1 MAYMGCHMYNENDDE
16 IIKPATDVF
25 EINDFTAATDWENFI
40 DDIENV
46 LRNWK
51 VCYPAR
57 EVNELDKS
65 DFMKYNWK
73 CRKERLSFYEF
84 PFVLY
89 HYVLNTDPE
98 AGTPEPDDSTANITS
113 QEDTESVVAVDLM
126 SSAADFCPKGPKP
139 ALLFGLREVLV
150 LCPGGD
156 DTLGND
162 TRAKMVVG
170 AVNIALHN
178 TGCPLPTL
186 VQVMDTRK
194 ELYNGSCIAS
204 NTRLEMSSISLN
216 KRPSHC
222 THLSGLLELYRTK
235 INYPLPVEVGPARVS
250 IRLSYQL
257 EDWASHAWMIDPP
270 DLDLFSMSGDTDFV
284 QLRNLPFGC
293 VSDPVS
299 GLTLHCTWRDMSED
313 LITDSA
319 VHTDLE
325 PLEAPEWSVE
335 ISLLE
340 HPDCL
345 LAKHLDTLQKLC
357 VDTRTVRQLLGELMD
372 EDISGTDSGLDKV
385 PNVLDKMSGGVA
397 VPSYSFSDL
406 GQSVTQLGRR
416 GSPTGGPLKPALLKF
431 VLGYLFP
438 DSEQSSQQVYDYP
451 NQEDMDALPHHLI
464 KYMELY
470 QGVKTAPMDSLVWR
484 LSTAVACCLQ
494 WAGAA
499 GVAHLWHEVCLEI
512 RYRWE
517 GGILLPGLPPGLP
530 DSAHSILV
538 QKLQMVNCC
547 TARKVA
553 RDRGSE
559 VREVVTHAEREEEEA
574 IAENIGDNSDTDYD
588 EDEEFFECEEEQ
600 KSEEEKKTD
609 LPAWS
614 QPEGRAGR
622 VGELRL
628 LSVSD
633 WLYRPEVQEPA
644 PLTEDQLAEQAEVMM
659 QLGSDQ
665 AGTEV
670 RAKMQ
675 SANLLSDM
683 ESFKAANPGSV
694 LADFVRWHSPRDWE
708 DGKGLSHRM
717 KSEGNIWAGLWEQ
730 ARAVPA
736 RRQRR
741 LFDDTREAEKV
752 VTFLTGLN
760 PGDLAQI
767 LLPTLLQAGHYRLLE
782 ACHDDSMVDLHMEMV
797 KLVVRI
803 SKLQCL
809 PEVKH
814 YKGVVENQDFDKRRQ
829 VANQLSQLFWLAEM
843 RISQSLSLRK
853 KFVYDLAVLSVSD
866 QERPDAVKEMEK
878 FVCSLGSGVEV
889 RVLGAARGPAGRLI
903 QNMFR
908 ESQQDEYPR
917 DEGLPP
923 PSTKQFIIRSLAPR
937 PFPFSRPV
945 PQRMYARLGQG
956 EFRIAGCFTVDR
968 QYS

>member
-1 MAYMGCHMYNENDDE
+1 
-16 IIKPATDVF
+16 
-25 EINDFTAATDWENFI
+25 
-40 DDIENV
+40 
-46 LRNWK
+46 
-51 VCYPAR
+51 
-57 EVNELDKS
+57 
-65 DFMKYNWK
+65 
-73 CRKERLSFYEF
+73 
-84 PFVLY
+84 
-89 HYVLNTDPE
+89 
-98 AGTPEPDDSTANITS
+98 
-113 QEDTESVVAVDLM
+113 
-126 SSAADFCPKGPKP
+126 
-139 ALLFGLREVLV
+139 
-150 LCPGGD
+150 
-156 DTLGND
+156 
-162 TRAKMVVG
+162 
-170 AVNIALHN
+170 
-178 TGCPLPTL
+178 
-186 VQVMDTRK
+186 
-194 ELYNGSCIAS
+194 
-204 NTRLEMSSISLN
+204 
-216 KRPSHC
+216 
-222 THLSGLLELYRTK
+222 
-235 INYPLPVEVGPARVS
+235 
-250 IRLSYQL
+250 
-257 EDWASHAWMIDPP
+257 
-270 DLDLFSMSGDTDFV
+270 
-284 QLRNLPFGC
+284 
-293 VSDPVS
+293 
-299 GLTLHCTWRDMSED
+299 
-313 LITDSA
+313 
-319 VHTDLE
+319 
-325 PLEAPEWSVE
+325 
-335 ISLLE
+335 
-340 HPDCL
+340 
-345 LAKHLDTLQKLC
+345 
-357 VDTRTVRQLLGELMD
+357 
-372 EDISGTDSGLDKV
+372 
-385 PNVLDKMSGGVA
+385 
-397 VPSYSFSDL
+397 
-406 GQSVTQLGRR
+406 
-416 GSPTGGPLKPALLKF
+416 
-431 VLGYLFP
+431 
-438 DSEQSSQQVYDYP
+438 
-451 NQEDMDALPHHLI
+451 
-464 KYMELY
+464 
-470 QGVKTAPMDSLVWR
+470 
-484 LSTAVACCLQ
+484 
-494 WAGAA
+494 
-499 GVAHLWHEVCLEI
+499 
-512 RYRWE
+512 
-517 GGILLPGLPPGLP
+517 
-530 DSAHSILV
+530 
-538 QKLQMVNCC
+538 
-547 TARKVA
+547 
-553 RDRGSE
+553 
-559 VREVVTHAEREEEEA
+559 
-574 IAENIGDNSDTDYD
+574 
-588 EDEEFFECEEEQ
+588 
-600 KSEEEKKTD
+600 
-609 LPAWS
+609 
-614 QPEGRAGR
+614 
-622 VGELRL
+622 L

-708 DGKGLSHRM
+708 EGKGLSHRM
-717 KSEGNIWAGLWEQ
+717 KSEGNIWAGLWDQ

-814 YKGVVENQDFDKRRQ
+814 YKGVVENTDFDKRRQ
-829 VANQLSQLFWLAEM
+829 VASQLSQLFWLAEM

-908 ESQQDEYPR
+908 ESQQEEYPR